1 MAIFVGRQRELG
13 ELRELCC
20 FSDLIV
26 IHGLKG
32 IGKSSFVKQFCE
44 NIDHTF
50 IDVRRR
56 EEHPLQLVQMIESE
70 MEDIKRT
77 KNREINKPSIDNS
90 NWKSDSLN
98 TSNVHLACTRRTIC
112 RRKEIE
118 ILLVLDNAE
127 EICADS
133 RSISTLTSISK
144 LPGVTILITSTVSPA
159 EMNEQLTEL
168 PLKPLPYTDAHAL
181 LRTICPSTEDN
192 YFIPKIIELC
202 EGIPLAL
209 QIVGLEL
216 QSALLTPEDLAILLT
231 HSRLKVLSQEYFPKD
246 DQIES
251 TYREFLN
258 KISEPLQ
265 EALSTLNYIPGTF
278 NEYEA
283 SSILGD
289 SNVNINNT
297 LRSCTQHHLIFKSE
311 RANRYDIHGIL
322 RDCVKEFIKIKHLP
336 RVRKRFCDTFSKIL
350 QEIESRSSTEDY
362 CWAMSQFSVEY
373 GNIWKLFKEVIHCTS
388 DYYHVFVE
396 LATTLTIGRVLLKTM
411 TLYQA
416 MIEFFGHCLERTR
429 LFGQE
434 LDESRV
440 LSGYGR
446 VLTNITGDLTEGAE
460 MYQRALD
467 KRKRYPK
474 TRDYH
479 LAFLLQSYGW
489 NLGMQGK
496 YKAALKY
503 LREAYCVEQDLGMYS
518 ERLILQTLQSLALF
532 YIFSDDIEKG
542 EQFQVECYKR
552 RLKAIGTKN
561 HPIMG
566 STLNNMGCMFLRK
579 GDINTALDYQRQGLE
594 IKISTGAPVKDIAL
608 SERDLAETILAKG
621 DYSEAITLLDQAL
634 TRLQGFPGLFDDV
647 KVLLLKTKGKCYFK
661 AHEYFEASKHLR
673 RAIDLKLK
681 TCEDDSF
688 MVKLYCLYADVL
700 LALGENG
707 KVVKILKKA
716 LLRKDNFIQQ
726 TSTNQSLYHS
736 YRILLEAHFSL
747 RNREELFRTYGE
759 GCSELQ
765 RLIKVF
771 ENVPNF
777 YRRTDMSENFLKF
790 KERFEEM
797 KRFLDL
803 NHTLNVHSTYTK
815 R

>member
-1 MAIFVGRQRELG
+1 MAIFVGRRRELE
-13 ELRELCC
+13 ELREMCR
-20 FSDLIV
+20 FSDLIL

-44 NIDHTF
+44 NINHIF

-56 EEHPLQLVQMIESE
+56 EEDPLQLIEMLESE
-70 MEDIKRT
+70 VGGIRRIKNCET
-77 KNREINKPSIDNS
+77 NKPSVENSDLLKTDNAYSAS
-90 NWKSDSLN
+90 N
-98 TSNVHLACTRRTIC
+98 RRQ
-112 RRKEIE
+112 EIE
-118 ILLVLDNAE
+118 MLLVLDNAE
-127 EICADS
+127 EICIDS
-133 RSISTLTSISK
+133 GSISTLTSIST
-144 LPGVTILITSTVSPA
+144 LSGVTILITSTFCPV
-159 EMNEQLTEL
+159 EMNEQIIEL
-168 PLKPLPYTDAHAL
+168 PLKPLSHTDAHEL
-181 LRTICPSTEDN
+181 LKTICPSMEEDN
-192 YFIPKIIELC
+192 YFVCKIIELC

-216 QSALLTPEDLAILLT
+216 ESRLLTPEDLVILLT
-231 HSRLKVLSQEYFPKD
+231 KSRLKVLSQEYFPKN
-246 DQIES
+246 DQIDS

-258 KISEPLQ
+258 RISEPLQ
-265 EALSTLNYIPGTF
+265 DALSTLNYIPGTF
-278 NEYEA
+278 NAHEA
-283 SSILGD
+283 SSILG
-289 SNVNINNT
+289 
-297 LRSCTQHHLIFKSE
+297 
-311 RANRYDIHGIL
+311 
-322 RDCVKEFIKIKHLP
+322 
-336 RVRKRFCDTFSKIL
+336 VRKRFCETFSRIL

-362 CWAMSQFSVEY
+362 CWAMSQFSLEY
-373 GNIWKLFKEVIHCTS
+373 GNIWKLFKEVINCPS
-388 DYYHVFVE
+388 DCYHVFVE

-434 LDESRV
+434 LDEARV

-446 VLTNITGDLTEGAE
+446 VLTNITGNLVEGAE

-467 KRKRYPK
+467 IRRRHPK

-496 YKAALKY
+496 YKASLKY
-503 LREAYCVEQDLGMYS
+503 LREAYCVEQGLGMYS

-532 YIFSDDIEKG
+532 YIFSDDIENG

-634 TRLQGFPGLFDDV
+634 TRLQGFPGLFDDA

-661 AHEYFEASKHLR
+661 ARAYSEAGRHFQK
-673 RAIDLKLK
+673 AIDLKLK
-681 TCEDDSF
+681 TCEEDSF

-700 LALGENG
+700 LALGENA
-707 KVVKILKKA
+707 KVVRILEKA
-716 LLRKDNFIQQ
+716 LFRKDSFIQQ
-726 TSTNQSLYHS
+726 TPTNKSLFHS

-747 RNREELFRTYGE
+747 GNREELFRTYYD
-759 GCSELQ
+759 GCFELQ

-771 ENVPNF
+771 EEVPNF
-777 YRRTDMSENFLKF
+777 YRRAEMSENLQKF
-790 KERFEEM
+790 TERFKEM
-797 KRFLDL
+797 KRFLD
-803 NHTLNVHSTYTK
+803 
-815 R
+815 